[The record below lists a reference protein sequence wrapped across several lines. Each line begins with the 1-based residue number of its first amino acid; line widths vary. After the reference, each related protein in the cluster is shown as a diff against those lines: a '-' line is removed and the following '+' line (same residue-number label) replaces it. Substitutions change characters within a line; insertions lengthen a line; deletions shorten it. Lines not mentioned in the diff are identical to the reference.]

1 MIKGNQKK
9 VIHIKN
15 TESCIFDEAYFILKE
30 GIFLSDPENDMILE
44 ANRIIEENSK
54 SETVGEGKN
63 KFFLKKEKLFLL
75 ITTAV
80 AVFAVLLL
88 HLFFF

>member
-63 KFFLKKEKLFLL
+63 KFFFKKEKLFLL

>member
-54 SETVGEGKN
+54 SETVGERKN
-63 KFFLKKEKLFLL
+63 KFFFKKEKLFLL